1 MVGSNFYASIAIVEI
16 HPDNTV
22 TIESVSVTDGECLL
36 SGAWNLSLSE
46 VEKIKNVLSEK
57 MIIPL
62 GRRAAVEKLTLNL
75 DVVFLDAESFL
86 NDAKRAADDAL
97 IAYQTFKSENPNKRK
112 SLVSP
117 KFYSWPAVIDFNTSA
132 EYLNSIGKMP
142 TPSGTPDGF
151 KATLAAANL
160 VKHLVDKWHLDEQER
175 NNRKYVEGE
184 NARITILPEAW
195 LVKLKRAL

>member
-1 MVGSNFYASIAIVEI
+1 MVRSNFYASIAIVEI

-22 TIESVSVTDGECLL
+22 TIESVSVTDGQCLL
-36 SGAWNLSLSE
+36 SGAWDLSLSE
-46 VEKIKNVLSEK
+46 VEKIKNVLSGK

-62 GRRAAVEKLTLNL
+62 GRKAAVEKLTFDLQ
-75 DVVFLDAESFL
+75 VVFLDVASFL
-86 NDAKRAADDAL
+86 SEAKRAADEAL

-117 KFYSWPAVIDFNTSA
+117 KFYSWPAVIDFNTST
-132 EYLNSIGKMP
+132 EYLTSIGKMSA
-142 TPSGTPDGF
+142 TSGTPDGF

-160 VKHLVDKWHLDEQER
+160 VKHLVDMWHLDEQER

-184 NARITILPEAW
+184 DAKITILPQSW
-195 LVKLKRAL
+195 LEK